1 MQCYLQQ
8 EILLQFL
15 TKIQDYQ
22 LKDQRELMI
31 TIQTIK
37 ILILNLLDLNQFIQK
52 IITMAIKFNQTN
64 STKSMN
70 HLKEILTLLIQEKK
84 DSLHR
89 NGLQKNMSQQ
99 MLIIQMINH
108 LSYQAI
114 HLSNKLMNSLRIK
127 INGKNQSQ
135 SSFLKWIL
143 MMEVQLNSLM
153 FLKVKD
159 LKILLRIF
167 KELTILVKKLKEN
180 LFN

>member
-1 MQCYLQQ
+1 
-8 EILLQFL
+8 
-15 TKIQDYQ
+15 
-22 LKDQRELMI
+22 
-31 TIQTIK
+31 
-37 ILILNLLDLNQFIQK
+37 
-52 IITMAIKFNQTN
+52 
-64 STKSMN
+64 
-70 HLKEILTLLIQEKK
+70 
-84 DSLHR
+84 
-89 NGLQKNMSQQ
+89 
-99 MLIIQMINH
+99 
-108 LSYQAI
+108 
-114 HLSNKLMNSLRIK
+114 MNSLRIK